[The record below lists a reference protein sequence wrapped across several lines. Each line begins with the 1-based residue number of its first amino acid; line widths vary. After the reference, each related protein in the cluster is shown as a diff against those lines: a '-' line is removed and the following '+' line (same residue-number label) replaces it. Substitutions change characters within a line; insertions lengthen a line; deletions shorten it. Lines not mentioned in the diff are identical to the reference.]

1 MRRVQIDRL
10 NGPLSGK
17 NIPRMHDHPAS
28 MTCPLEL
35 ADSRKVDLSLVHPQ
49 DATAERAFVGALSL
63 NSRYRR
69 FHFGLR
75 ELSPEQARA
84 MTEIDQ
90 HHHVAFVALAAKSEA
105 IAADAR
111 YVIRADSA
119 DAEFAIAVADEWQGA
134 GLGREL
140 LVRLSAHA
148 REHGVR
154 RLFGDVLWGNNAMLG
169 LARELGAV
177 LKRRPGDATV
187 VQVEFGFD
195 TANESTPGASDT
207 LCTNALSSAPAMHS

>member
-1 MRRVQIDRL
+1 MAIKSWTCNNYFKFLDFGRLSMPARSPLRR
-10 NGPLSGK
+10 G
-17 NIPRMHDHPAS
+17 
-28 MTCPLEL
+28 
-35 ADSRKVDLSLVHPQ
+35 
-49 DATAERAFVGALSL
+49 
-63 NSRYRR
+63 
-69 FHFGLR
+69 
-75 ELSPEQARA
+75 
-84 MTEIDQ
+84 
-90 HHHVAFVALAAKSEA
+90 HHGYPVNM
-105 IAADAR
+105 
-111 YVIRADSA
+111 YRADSA